1 MPRTRGDGNTMKE
14 FGSDFHYIQP
24 SGGSGNTLRDFF
36 PSASYYADG
45 RQALIDLYRSL
56 GWQRLWVPEYFCY
69 DVIAS
74 LKEAGLE
81 LRFYA
86 DYPGKDDDDNVNHD
100 ESFRKGDAL
109 LRVNYFGMRGYRS
122 SDKLMVPVVEDH
134 THDLIGGWAMN
145 SHADWCIASLRKTLP
160 IPEGGMLWSPVGL
173 KLPQA
178 PAVSEENE
186 KIAAIRW
193 EAMKLKARYLAGENV
208 EKAAFRAGFV
218 DTEEYFDRAEVC
230 ALDAESQSFLRSFDI
245 REWNK
250 RKWEN
255 WELLQDIKKVGVRVL
270 RPENRGCY
278 PFSLILVF
286 MTGEERN
293 RVRKALIEK
302 QVYPAILWSIPHCPA
317 DGELLQFSNGMLSI
331 HCDARYTKEDIL
343 QMKSIIE
350 STL

>member
-1 MPRTRGDGNTMKE
+1 MIE
-14 FGSDFHYIQP
+14 FGSDFHYI
-24 SGGSGNTLRDFF
+24 SSIGSGENTLQDFF
-36 PSASYYADG
+36 PSANYYADG
-45 RQALIDLYRSL
+45 RQALIDLYRSQ

-74 LKEAGLE
+74 LKDAGLE

-86 DYPGKDDDDNVNHD
+86 DYPGYWEDGKTLEAIQRNGF
-100 ESFRKGDAL
+100 FRPTDAI
-109 LRVNYFGMRGYRS
+109 LRVNYFGTRGYRS
-122 SDKLMVPVVEDH
+122 PEKLNIPVVEDH
-134 THDLIGGWAMN
+134 THDLIGSWAIN
-145 SHADWCIASLRKTLP
+145 SHADWCIASLRKSLP
-160 IPEGGMLWSPVGL
+160 VPEGGMLWSPVGL
-173 KLPQA
+173 RLPKS
-178 PAVSEENE
+178 PIVSEENE

-193 EAMKLKARYLAGENV
+193 EVMRLKALYLAGEDV

-218 DTEEYFDRAEVC
+218 DTEEFFDRAEVC
-230 ALDAESQSFLRSFDI
+230 ALDSGSRDFLRSFDI
-245 REWNK
+245 RDGYNRK
-250 RKWEN
+250 REN
-255 WELLQDIKKVGVRVL
+255 WELLCDIKKEGVRIL
-270 RPENRGCY
+270 RQENMGCY

-302 QVYPAILWSIPHCPA
+302 QVYPAILWSIPHCPT
-317 DGELLQFSNGMLSI
+317 DGELFQFSNGMLSI

>member
-1 MPRTRGDGNTMKE
+1 MPRTRGDGKTMKE
-14 FGSDFHYIQP
+14 FGSDFHYIAP
-24 SGGSGNTLRDFF
+24 TGGSNTLKDFF
-36 PSASYYADG
+36 PSANYYADG
-45 RQALIDLYRSL
+45 RQALIDLYRSQ

-86 DYPGKDDDDNVNHD
+86 DYPGNNDNLNHN
-100 ESFRKGDAL
+100 FRPGDAL
-109 LRVNYFGMRGYRS
+109 LRVNYFGMRSYRNT
-122 SDKLMVPVVEDH
+122 DKLMVPVVEDH

-145 SHADWCIASLRKTLP
+145 GHADWCIASLRKTLP

-193 EAMKLKARYLAGENV
+193 EAMRLKSRYLAGENV
-208 EKAAFRAGFV
+208 EKAASRAGFV
-218 DTEEYFDRAEVC
+218 DTEEYFDRADVC
-230 ALDAESQSFLRSFDI
+230 ALDVESQKFLQLFDI
-245 REWNK
+245 RDWYK

-255 WELLQDIKKVGVRVL
+255 WELLRDIKKDGVRVL

-286 MTGEERN
+286 TTGEERD

-302 QVYPAILWSIPHCPA
+302 QIYPAILWNVPEA
-317 DGELLQFSNGMLSI
+317 TEGEVLRMSNGMLSI

-350 STL
+350 SIL